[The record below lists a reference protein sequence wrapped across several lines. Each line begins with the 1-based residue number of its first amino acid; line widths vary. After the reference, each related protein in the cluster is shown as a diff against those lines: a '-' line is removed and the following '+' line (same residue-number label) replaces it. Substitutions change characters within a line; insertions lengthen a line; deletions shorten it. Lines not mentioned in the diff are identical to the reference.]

1 MDAPLRACARK
12 RREDAGAPLELPPAT
27 RRRLQAEVARTHGG
41 IARAP
46 RAGWRGLLAFWP
58 RLALATA
65 LFLVLGA
72 VVWRFRPPP
81 AASEQTVRFAKQDAA
96 APPPKD
102 LRDAASDGMTPA
114 PAAAKAEQKML
125 DEKIPPALFPANP
138 PPSAPSLTT
147 LDGTQNSPE
156 KSKRGSEA
164 DVLSPSPSSARRGLA
179 DTAPA
184 RARALLPDESV
195 EELRSQVGRTA
206 GQQESLPTLKTPA
219 FKPEGGGAQ
228 LAKPS
233 LVKMQGRPVSSP
245 DEVAGV
251 AASDLSVMQEL
262 KTENMIAANPA
273 SGLSFSGPSVAI
285 VSTTGTNGSPFFRW
299 SFPQPPPGYG
309 AVDFAA
315 SNSEMFRLATNQTL
329 AFGGGRTVA
338 GAELPKATAAGT
350 RSDPALSR
358 QGDLTLARNATASA
372 TIPAGE
378 RDGVALATD
387 VGAMDKPMP
396 ALPPANRQA
405 GDRAKELAL
414 TKEKSASG
422 LREGERVVSLG
433 VASGRGSRQRFT
445 QEPPL
450 ASAGRGS
457 GSKPEILE
465 NFEMEQAGATLRII
479 DADGSIYTG
488 QLLEGGAGVA
498 GGAEGGGRKMA
509 EIPSPGAKAAA
520 QPSLDAKSGVVRRA
534 VTAGTAFRVAG
545 TNRTVNQLVV
555 LEGALLPETWDTSS
569 GVNEPPRAAE
579 RAPVPQADR
588 LSRVTVPGGST
599 NTLNAG
605 RIQGQMRVGGAGD
618 VPFNARRAHP

>member
-1 MDAPLRACARK
+1 M
-12 RREDAGAPLELPPAT
+12 
-27 RRRLQAEVARTHGG
+27 
-41 IARAP
+41 
-46 RAGWRGLLAFWP
+46 
-58 RLALATA
+58 
-65 LFLVLGA
+65 
-72 VVWRFRPPP
+72 
-81 AASEQTVRFAKQDAA
+81 
-96 APPPKD
+96 
-102 LRDAASDGMTPA
+102 
-114 PAAAKAEQKML
+114 
-125 DEKIPPALFPANP
+125 
-138 PPSAPSLTT
+138 
-147 LDGTQNSPE
+147 
-156 KSKRGSEA
+156 
-164 DVLSPSPSSARRGLA
+164 
-179 DTAPA
+179 
-184 RARALLPDESV
+184 
-195 EELRSQVGRTA
+195 
-206 GQQESLPTLKTPA
+206 
-219 FKPEGGGAQ
+219 
-228 LAKPS
+228 
-233 LVKMQGRPVSSP
+233 
-245 DEVAGV
+245 
-251 AASDLSVMQEL
+251 
-262 KTENMIAANPA
+262 
-273 SGLSFSGPSVAI
+273 AI
-285 VSTTGTNGSPFFRW
+285 VSTAGTNGSPFFRW

-309 AVDFAA
+309 AVDLAA

-350 RSDPALSR
+350 RSDPPLSR
-358 QGDLTLARNATASA
+358 PGELTLARNASAPA
-372 TIPAGE
+372 TIPTGE

-433 VASGRGSRQRFT
+433 VASGPGSRQRFT

-498 GGAEGGGRKMA
+498 GGAE
-509 EIPSPGAKAAA
+509 AAP

-588 LSRVTVPGGST
+588 LSRVTVPGGPT